1 MKRRALLSAPLLAT
15 ALAMPALGQSRA
27 IRILVPFP
35 PGGAADITAR
45 LLAEQ
50 MAPLLGQPVVIE
62 NRPGAGGNIAAEA
75 TARAAPDG
83 LTVFLG
89 GATIFCANRYL
100 YRTAMPFDTM
110 RDFAH
115 ISRVSVGTTLLVARA
130 DRPWQNFAQVAEA
143 ARAAPRTLSAGNSG
157 WGTISNLSIAKMG
170 RAAGFEVNQI
180 PYRGLAPSLND
191 LIAGT
196 LDLIFDGIPAII
208 PHVREGR
215 LRALGVGSAQRV
227 TYVPGLEAIPGMAE
241 LIPGTDMDME
251 FWYCLSAPAATPP
264 ETIARLHAATVGA
277 ARSPAYVERLRPL
290 GFNSVTD
297 ASPAALTE
305 FIRAQDAVWK
315 DLVEVSGV
323 RLD

>member
-1 MKRRALLSAPLLAT
+1 MKRRTLLSAPLLGT
-15 ALAMPALGQSRA
+15 ALATPALAQSRA
-27 IRILVPFP
+27 VRILVPFP

-100 YRTAMPFDTM
+100 YRSAMPFDTM

-130 DRPWQNFAQVAEA
+130 DRPWQNFAQMAAA

-227 TYVPGLEAIPGMAE
+227 TYVPGLENVPGMAE

-277 ARSPAYVERLRPL
+277 ARSAAYIERLRPL

-297 ASPAALTE
+297 DSPAALTA